1 MLDKLKSLFATTTA
15 SDEKHLAPSIE
26 LACAALLIE
35 LIYADYNKDPAEISA
50 AKEALQQT
58 FALQDAEL
66 QELIEL
72 AETEK
77 HEAVSMYPFTSV
89 INERFEAQEKIQII
103 AMLWQVAYA
112 DGHLDKFEEHYI
124 RKIADLLYV
133 SHKDFIQAK
142 LKATKQA

>member
-1 MLDKLKSLFATTTA
+1 MLDKLKTLLTPITGE
-15 SDEKHLAPSIE
+15 EKHLAPSTE

-50 AKEALQQT
+50 AKAALKRT
-58 FALQDAEL
+58 FALQEAEL
-66 QELIEL
+66 QELVDL
-72 AETEK
+72 AEKEK
-77 HEAVSMYPFTSV
+77 QDSISVYPFTSV
-89 INERFEAQEKIQII
+89 INEQFGARERVDII

-133 SHKDFIQAK
+133 PHSDFIQAK
-142 LKATKQA
+142 LRAAK

>member
-1 MLDKLKSLFATTTA
+1 MLDKLKFLLAPTA
-15 SDEKHLAPSIE
+15 VDEKHLAPSIE

-50 AKEALQQT
+50 AKKALQQT
-58 FALQDAEL
+58 FALQETEL

-72 AETEK
+72 AEKEK
-77 HEAVSMYPFTSV
+77 HDAVSMYPFTSV
-89 INERFEAQEKIQII
+89 INEQFDAPERVKII

-142 LKATKQA
+142 LKAAT

>member
-1 MLDKLKSLFATTTA
+1 MLDKLKSLLAPTA
-15 SDEKHLAPSIE
+15 GEEKHLAPSTE

-58 FALQDAEL
+58 FALQEAEL

-72 AETEK
+72 AEKEK
-77 HEAVSMYPFTSV
+77 HDAVSMYPFTSV
-89 INERFEAQEKIQII
+89 INEQFDAQEKIQIV

-142 LKATKQA
+142 LKAAK

>member
-1 MLDKLKSLFATTTA
+1 MLDKLKSLFAATTA
-15 SDEKHLAPSIE
+15 DGEKHLAPSIE

-50 AKEALQQT
+50 AKAALQQT
-58 FALQDAEL
+58 FALQETEL
-66 QELIEL
+66 QELVDL
-72 AETEK
+72 AEVEK
-77 HEAVSMYPFTSV
+77 HDAVSMYPFTSV
-89 INERFEAQEKIQII
+89 INEQFRAAEKIRII

-142 LKATKQA
+142 LRARAK